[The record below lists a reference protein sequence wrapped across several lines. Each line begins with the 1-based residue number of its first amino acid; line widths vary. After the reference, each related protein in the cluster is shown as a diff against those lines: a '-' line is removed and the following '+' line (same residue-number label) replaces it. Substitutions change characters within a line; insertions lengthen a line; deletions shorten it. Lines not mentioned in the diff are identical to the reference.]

1 MSFFGEIASVLGYDE
16 AKLSLGY
23 NYVVYNGEAVYIEG
37 IKKILRIDARV
48 MAFMLR
54 KGVLYVE
61 GKELNAADISGG
73 SVLVRG
79 EIQAVYT
86 NDANIVRKEENA

>member
-48 MAFMLR
+48 AAFMLR

-61 GKELNAADISGG
+61 GKDLVMADISGG
-73 SVLVRG
+73 SVLIRG

-86 NDANIVRKEENA
+86 GEALKRKEGES